1 MKFSSL
7 NLPEFIIR
15 ALGTKNITECTEI
28 QKEVIPRL
36 IHGKD
41 VIGQSKTGSGKT
53 FAYAVPAVSGVDEQS
68 GETQVLVVCPTRELA
83 AQVVNEIRFLN
94 TFREGC
100 KVIPVFGGINMAR
113 QVVALKKNAEIV
125 VGTPGRIVDHL
136 KRRTL
141 KLDSLKMLV
150 LDEADEMLKMGF
162 KEEIEKIISKCPTDR
177 QTAMFSATMPD
188 GVKKIAE
195 NYMRSP
201 EIVEIDDE
209 ITRSVAQF
217 YVKTGLKDKDS
228 TLKKL
233 IARFSPERAMVFCN
247 TKRMVEKLSASLAS
261 IGANVS
267 AIHGDM
273 PQKDRKA
280 ALDKLKSGE
289 VNLMIATD
297 VAARGIDVEGV
308 DIVFNYD
315 VPQTAEYYVHRIGRT
330 GRADKKGVAYTLINT
345 EWGMK
350 CLSDIIAAT
359 GNTVE
364 EYDLGDKTEK
374 TERRRQT
381 EKRKKAEIK
390 YETEHRAPDYVR
402 KSERLGGERDFIDS
416 QTRKSPKSGK
426 YEKKQDYRDKKYPEK
441 KSSAGKKGYSDKKSN
456 TDESGFRQKKYG
468 RTIGKTYGYGKS
480 GGTATDKRKTAR
492 QKNAGVHK
500 NGGKNNGK
508 R

>member
-1 MKFSSL
+1 MKFTSL
-7 NLPEFIIR
+7 NTPEFIVR
-15 ALGTKNITECTEI
+15 ALETKNIAECTEI
-28 QKEVIPRL
+28 QKEVIPL
-36 IHGKD
+36 LSEDKD

-53 FAYAVPAVSGVDEQS
+53 FAYAIPAAEKVDTESGD
-68 GETQVLVVCPTRELA
+68 TQILVVCPTRELA

-100 KVIPVFGGINMAR
+100 KVVPVFGGTNMAR
-113 QVVALKKNAEIV
+113 QVTTLKKNAEIV
-125 VGTPGRIVDHL
+125 VGTPGRLVDHL

-141 KLDSLKMLV
+141 KLENLKMLV

-162 KEEIEKIISKCPTDR
+162 KEEVEKIISKCPDDR
-177 QTAMFSATMPD
+177 VTAMFSATMPD

-195 NYMRSP
+195 NYMRAP
-201 EIVEIDDE
+201 VVVEIDDE

-233 IARFSPERAMVFCN
+233 IKRFSPERAMVFCN
-247 TKRMVEKLSASLAS
+247 TKRMVEKLSASLSA
-261 IGANVS
+261 IGVQAS

-273 PQKDRKA
+273 PQKERKA

-289 VNLMIATD
+289 VSLMIATD

-345 EWGMK
+345 DWGMK
-350 CLSDIIAAT
+350 CLSAIVAAT

-364 EYDLGDKTEK
+364 EFCFDEK
-374 TERRRQT
+374 QEKKQRRAASRQV
-381 EKRKKAEIK
+381 EKSAKKYAD
-390 YETEHRAPDYVR
+390 EHVKPSFVR
-402 KSERLGGERDFIDS
+402 SGERLKGERDFIEQS
-416 QTRKSPKSGK
+416 ARKDKKQGESKKYADVKKSGPEK
-426 YEKKQDYRDKKYPEK
+426 YAAGKKRDKKEYPEK
-441 KSSAGKKGYSDKKSN
+441 QTAKNYKTKKASGYSAKNSNKARNTKSKKQGGN
-456 TDESGFRQKKYG
+456 N
-468 RTIGKTYGYGKS
+468 YGK
-480 GGTATDKRKTAR
+480 R
-492 QKNAGVHK
+492 
-500 NGGKNNGK
+500 
-508 R
+508 

>member
-1 MKFSSL
+1 MKFTSL
-7 NLPEFIIR
+7 NTPEFIVR
-15 ALGTKNITECTEI
+15 ALETKNITECTEI
-28 QKEVIPRL
+28 QKEVIPL
-36 IHGKD
+36 LSEDKD

-53 FAYAVPAVSGVDEQS
+53 FAYAIPAAEKVDTESGD
-68 GETQVLVVCPTRELA
+68 TQILVVCPTRELA

-100 KVIPVFGGINMAR
+100 KVVPVFGGTNMAR
-113 QVVALKKNAEIV
+113 QVTTLKKNAEIV
-125 VGTPGRIVDHL
+125 VGTPGRLVDHL
-136 KRRTL
+136 RRRTL
-141 KLDSLKMLV
+141 KLENLKMLV

-162 KEEIEKIISKCPTDR
+162 KEEAEKIISNSPVDR
-177 QTAMFSATMPD
+177 VTAMFSATMPD

-201 EIVEIDDE
+201 VVVEIDDE

-217 YVKTGLKDKDS
+217 YVRTGLKDKDS

-233 IARFSPERAMVFCN
+233 VKRFSPERAMVFCN
-247 TKRMVEKLSASLAS
+247 TKRMVEKLSASLSA
-261 IGANVS
+261 IGVQAS

-289 VNLMIATD
+289 VSLMIATD

-345 EWGMK
+345 DWGMK
-350 CLSDIIAAT
+350 CLSEIVAAT

-364 EYDLGDKTEK
+364 EFSLDEK
-374 TERRRQT
+374 QEKKQRRAATRQA
-381 EKRKKAEIK
+381 EKSAKKYAD
-390 YETEHRAPDYVR
+390 EHAKPTFVR
-402 KSERLGGERDFIDS
+402 SGERLKGERDFIENAFKKADKQS
-416 QTRKSPKSGK
+416 ESKKRFADKTDKKPYSAAKTRGKSSDPT
-426 YEKKQDYRDKKYPEK
+426 KKQTA
-441 KSSAGKKGYSDKKSN
+441 KSYKSKQSGGYSAKNSN
-456 TDESGFRQKKYG
+456 KARNTK
-468 RTIGKTYGYGKS
+468 GKN
-480 GGTATDKRKTAR
+480 
-492 QKNAGVHK
+492 Q
-500 NGGKNNGK
+500 GGKNYGK